1 MTSPAELWSTYAE
14 LFCAGKADEW
24 CELWQADGQFT
35 VAYPFGGM
43 PATTEGSAEIAKG
56 VKTLARLV
64 KKVEISD
71 IEIIETTDS
80 NFFIAEYILELR
92 GRRAEP
98 YRSKIMSKVTLRDGK
113 IASVVE
119 YYDSLEYRNFLS
131 SLGI

>member
-1 MTSPAELWSTYAE
+1 MTSPSELWSTYAE